1 MVCKICGAELPDG
14 AVKCPECDAEIV
26 VENEEAAVVEEIV
39 FDVEENAEVLEKKP
53 KVKGWVW
60 VVAAAAI
67 AVIAA
72 CAFFISSNLVY
83 TTAKSDDVSISVV
96 TKKNNEKVYAKVG
109 NKELVLIK
117 ELGENETFT
126 DGKEFIIKNNN
137 IYFLDDE
144 GGLTIMNMKNGKSA
158 VIGDDFLAGTMV
170 ISAKGD
176 VVLYAGEDG
185 VLYKTVKGK
194 KAKPV
199 AEIGSSTFPTGM
211 PNYGFVE
218 ETNTVWYAPIE
229 GENAVGSVYLENGD
243 KILDDA
249 ATVFHCGDK
258 GETIVYL
265 AVTSENV
272 VQPELPEDAEE
283 GQEMPEPVVERTF
296 GLAISEQG
304 KEPEILYDN
313 FATTD
318 TVIILNKEHKGVVYI
333 ADKQAPAEDDQT
345 GVAPGTLYLRE
356 FGGEKIALEEGV
368 TVALLVDELNGSNY
382 YHNASDRAENET
394 IAYMK
399 ENTISL
405 LRDLKKVEN
414 PKDFEFLSSTPMF
427 AKNNTFMLYK
437 TFVPVAV
444 EETEEEE
451 KQVVANPSK
460 LVYTTLEN
468 GVWSDYVEIAENVM
482 DYKYDENKNKIYYLV
497 DEAGDTTKLVLFSYD
512 VAAATSSKIAE
523 DVLGYVTIADKGKNV
538 YYIHNYDADSLVA
551 KMSLFTGKESVLVAE
566 KLTGCLLAQD
576 GTPYLIVKKDDKND
590 MYRINGTNV
599 TAVCQ
604 NMTDV
609 LYIR

>member
-1 MVCKICGAELPDG
+1 MVCKICGAELPEG

-26 VENEEAAVVEEIV
+26 VENEETVVEEIV
-39 FDVEENAEVLEKKP
+39 FDVEEKEVPVKKNP

-60 VVAAAAI
+60 AVAAAVI

-72 CAFFISSNLVY
+72 CAFFISSNAVY

-96 TKKNNEKVYAKVG
+96 TKKNSEKVYAKVD

-176 VVLYAGEDG
+176 VILYAGEDG

-199 AEIGSSTFPTGM
+199 AEIGNSSFPTGM

-218 ETNTVWYAPIE
+218 GTNTVWYAPVE
-229 GENAVGSVYLENGD
+229 DESAVGTVYLENGD

-258 GETIVYL
+258 GATIVYL

-296 GLAISEQG
+296 GLAISEQD

-313 FATTD
+313 FSTTD

-333 ADKQAPAEDDQT
+333 ADKQAPAEDT

-368 TVALLVDELNGSNY
+368 SVALLVDELNGSNY
-382 YHNASDRAENET
+382 YHNASDRAEDET

-444 EETEEEE
+444 EETEDEE

-468 GVWSDYVEIAENVM
+468 GAWTDYVEIAENVM
-482 DYKYDENKNKIYYLV
+482 DYKIDENNNKIYYLV
-497 DEAGDTTKLVLFSYD
+497 DEVGDTTKLVLYSYD
-512 VAAATSSKIAE
+512 IAAAASSKIAE

-551 KMSLFTGKESVLVAE
+551 KMSLFTGKESVLVAD
-566 KLTGCLLAQD
+566 KLTGCLLAED
-576 GTPYLIVKKDDKND
+576 GTPHLIVKKDDKND
-590 MYRINGTNV
+590 MYRINGTTV
-599 TAVCQ
+599 TPVCQ